1 MHVGAA
7 PADDEV
13 ELGTGLNALG
23 DGGDVQLIGQ
33 ADDGADDD
41 GVTRLGFDVLCEGLR
56 DLDVVSRK
64 AAQIFER

>member
-33 ADDGADDD
+33 ADDG
-41 GVTRLGFDVLCEGLR
+41 VTRLGFDVLCEGLR